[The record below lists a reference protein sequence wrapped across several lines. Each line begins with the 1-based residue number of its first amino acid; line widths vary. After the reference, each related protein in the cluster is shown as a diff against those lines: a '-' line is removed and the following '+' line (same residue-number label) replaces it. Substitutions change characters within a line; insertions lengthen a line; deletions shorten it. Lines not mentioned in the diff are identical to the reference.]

1 MAAALQSA
9 DRQHQAKGQRL
20 GGELLLLVAIT
31 AAGAALRFSTLGLQ
45 SLWYDEAFGAV
56 HLFNGSFGHLLHQ
69 LPRTENTPP
78 LWYVLEWLVVQA
90 LGRGAVALR
99 LLSALAG
106 TALIPVSWAIG
117 RELAGRRAGAVTAAL
132 VAANPLFFWY
142 SQEARAYSLYVLLL
156 AVAFLAFLRAE
167 RAATVGRAVA
177 FGLLAD
183 LALLSHYFA
192 AFLVVPMAIYLL
204 RRRERRASQLPAL
217 SLIGLCGAALLPLA
231 IAQGGKGAEWIARS
245 SLLGR
250 IEAIPQYLLTGYSGA
265 PLGHSVELAVAAPLL
280 VGALLGAA
288 GAWRRGRSL
297 APVGMTLGVAILGA
311 AIPLFLIAFGQ
322 DYFDPRNVIGALFLA
337 TCAAGALIGLA
348 ARPLLA
354 AVSVCAFLAISV
366 AIDLDPRLQR
376 GDWRG
381 VAAVLAAAQ
390 RHLGGG
396 PLVINTVHL
405 GTAPLQYYLGAKP
418 LQAAASARL
427 LVQVGY
433 APLAPNPTA
442 PPLPGFDLVRATAVH
457 GIDLYLFAA
466 AKPVA
471 LQRRELAARTITPSA
486 GPAEP
491 LLYLPPA
498 R

>member
-69 LPRTENTPP
+69 LPHTENTPP

-117 RELAGRRAGAVTAAL
+117 RELAGRRAAAVTAAL
-132 VAANPLFFWY
+132 LAANPLFFWY

-183 LALLSHYFA
+183 LALLTHYFA

-217 SLIGLCGAALLPLA
+217 SLTGLC
-231 IAQGGKGAEWIARS
+231 
-245 SLLGR
+245 
-250 IEAIPQYLLTGYSGA
+250 GA